1 MAEEVKK
8 IITIEVGKSITSVRD
23 FKKHIEDLR
32 GALLGLNEDSE
43 EYAQI
48 AEQIAT
54 DQAKLNEVMKVGK
67 TNTDAA
73 AGSYIELNN
82 QLKALRNQYKALSE
96 TERNGTT
103 GQSILANITKLDTQ
117 LKDIDE
123 SMGQYQRNVGNYKQA
138 FDGAF
143 KMISSEVS
151 KINPTLGNLLT
162 AVQKLVP
169 AFKGVGTAAGAAGT
183 SIKSAMASTGI
194 GLLVVALGEIVA
206 HWEEITEWINKAL
219 GKQKELTTETGKTAD
234 ELNRAAEAAR
244 NYNFQLNLAR
254 GLSQEDALKI
264 QLEDDKKALDDL
276 EYNVKR
282 ATTWMKRF
290 QDESKYFGGGSFSDG
305 LRAILHPKEWMDET
319 KNRGQQIYDTF
330 SKISIPL
337 LKTEKEINEFKRL
350 LDAFREDYK
359 SGDFPEGIDNSKRSA
374 NAKRIAELFKEAI
387 EASEEDKKKLQ
398 SNIEESSRELEKEE
412 VKLTTA
418 SRNRVKAAQD
428 ALKTELQIR
437 KERYEAEVEDTKKR
451 ITNEGELKFA
461 LEALEAEY
469 AHDVQE
475 INERAWKSSA
485 AYQKKQQ
492 ELQEKTNILQ
502 RLHEYSSSEL
512 ELLQEKYAKEKEL
525 IKDNEEAIEQLTLE
539 FMEKRHDIVKN
550 SEYNTEEELTNAYN
564 REIEVRKLY
573 NLAYEDLEKEL
584 QNRLTALRKS
594 NAEKRANEVKAE
606 MQAEIQ
612 AATDAMNTALHNAE
626 MMWTRN
632 TGPNSGWNFWD
643 YLLGKGQENPD
654 KVDEQIDKIF
664 VIQQAALV
672 NQVNLQNQA
681 LSQMEVGTEAYIEIE
696 RQKTETLMEL
706 DNIRYDHAVALE
718 ERRIRKNQESQ
729 KIITSLAS
737 STASLY
743 SSFTEIMLAEEE
755 QGTNKWKAYKTSEAV
770 VNTIAGALSAF
781 MSGVNSGVPA
791 PWNLVLAGT
800 MAATTAAAGWAEVA
814 KIRATKMGSTDS
826 GSGSASASVS
836 GVAVEP
842 LLNQD
847 YDLQRITNLSLQSD
861 AYLPGNTQVY
871 VLESDIQEVGRRVEV
886 REQNAT
892 F

>member
-8 IITIEVGKSITSVRD
+8 IITVEVGKSITSVRD

-32 GALLGLNEDSE
+32 GALLGLNEESE
-43 EYAQI
+43 EYKTI

-54 DQAKLNEVMKVGK
+54 DQAKLNDVMKIGK
-67 TNTDAA
+67 TNTDSA
-73 AGSYIELNN
+73 AGSYNELNN
-82 QLKALRNQYKALSE
+82 QLKALRQQYKALSE
-96 TERNGTT
+96 TERNGAT
-103 GQSILANITKLDTQ
+103 GQAILSNITKLDTQ

-143 KMISSEVS
+143 KMISTEVS
-151 KINPTLGNLLT
+151 KINPTLGNLLS

-169 AFKGVGTAAGAAGT
+169 AFKGVGTAAKATGA

-254 GLSQEDALKI
+254 GISQEDALKI

-276 EYNVKR
+276 EYNVQR

-290 QDESKYFGGGSFSDG
+290 QEESKYFGGGGISES
-305 LRAILHPKEWMDET
+305 LHALLHPKEWIDET

-330 SKISIPL
+330 SKITIPL

-374 NAKRIAELFKEAI
+374 NAKRIAELFRKAI

-398 SNIEESSRELEKEE
+398 SNIEESSKELEKEE
-412 VKLTTA
+412 TKLTTA

-428 ALKTELQIR
+428 ALKSELQLR

-451 ITNEGELKFA
+451 ITNEGELNLA
-461 LEALEAEY
+461 LEALAAEY

-512 ELLQEKYAKEKEL
+512 ELLEEKYAKEKEL
-525 IKDNEEAIEQLTLE
+525 IKDNEEAVAVLTQE
-539 FMEKRHDIVKN
+539 FMDKRHKIITDSQYETIDELKN
-550 SEYNTEEELTNAYN
+550 VYTH
-564 REIEVRKLY
+564 EIELRKLY
-573 NLAYEDLEKEL
+573 GLEYEDLEKEL
-584 QNRLTALRKS
+584 QDRITEFVLNKYRERIQKEREVLEQGLRDQNSWTNLQLQALETTRTRTDRPKWDIF
-594 NAEKRANEVKAE
+594 NLFPGGEED
-606 MQAEIQ
+606 IQ
-612 AATDAMNTALHNAE
+612 
-626 MMWTRN
+626 
-632 TGPNSGWNFWD
+632 
-643 YLLGKGQENPD
+643 
-654 KVDEQIDKIF
+654 KVYDLQDKIF
-664 VIQQAALV
+664 DVEQQGYMDRIDMYHEYLSKVEEGSEEFFEIQKKLQEEQMGLAQLNFERQEQLEDRVLEKRRRNIEIASSLNEAYGQAAV
-672 NQVNLQNQA
+672 AIFSAIADGEQ
-681 LSQMEVGTEAYIEIE
+681 EGTE
-696 RQKTETLMEL
+696 R
-706 DNIRYDHAVALE
+706 
-718 ERRIRKNQESQ
+718 
-729 KIITSLAS
+729 
-737 STASLY
+737 
-743 SSFTEIMLAEEE
+743 
-755 QGTNKWKAYKTSEAV
+755 WKALKITEV
-770 VNTIAGALSAF
+770 TINTLSGIANAFLSAMSVQPPWLGVAIGTANAIAAGAT
-781 MSGVNSGVPA
+781 G
-791 PWNLVLAGT
+791 
-800 MAATTAAAGWAEVA
+800 AAQIA
-814 KIRATKMGSTDS
+814 KIRATKVGGSSSSTDFGFS
-826 GSGSASASVS
+826 GSGA
-836 GVAVEP
+836 AVEP
-842 LLNQD
+842 LLNPD

-861 AYLPGNTQVY
+861 AFLPGKTQVY
-871 VLESDIQEVGRRVEV
+871 VLESDIQEVGNRVQV
-886 REQNAT
+886 RENNAT

>member
-8 IITIEVGKSITSVRD
+8 IITVEVGKSITSVRD

-32 GALLGLNEDSE
+32 GALLGLNEESE
-43 EYAQI
+43 EYKTI

-54 DQAKLNEVMKVGK
+54 DQEKLNEVMKVGK
-67 TNTDAA
+67 GNTDSA
-73 AGSYIELNN
+73 AGSYNELNN
-82 QLKALRNQYKALSE
+82 QLKALRQQYKALSE
-96 TERNGTT
+96 TERNSAT
-103 GQSILANITKLDTQ
+103 GQAILQNITKLDTQ

-143 KMISSEVS
+143 KMISTEVS
-151 KINPTLGNLLT
+151 KINPTLGNLLS

-169 AFKGVGTAAGAAGT
+169 AFKGVGTAAKATGA

-276 EYNVKR
+276 EYNVQR

-290 QDESKYFGGGSFSDG
+290 QEESKYFGGGGISES
-305 LRAILHPKEWMDET
+305 LHALLHPKEWIDET

-330 SKISIPL
+330 SKITIPL

-374 NAKRIAELFKEAI
+374 NAKRIAELFRKAI

-398 SNIEESSRELEKEE
+398 SNIEESSKELEKEE
-412 VKLTTA
+412 TKLTTA

-428 ALKTELQIR
+428 ALKSELQLR

-451 ITNEGELKFA
+451 ITNEGELNLA
-461 LEALEAEY
+461 LEALAAEY

-512 ELLQEKYAKEKEL
+512 ELLEEKYAKEKEL
-525 IKDNEEAIEQLTLE
+525 IKDNEEAVAVLTQE
-539 FMEKRHDIVKN
+539 FMDKRHKIITDSQYETIDELKN
-550 SEYNTEEELTNAYN
+550 VYTH
-564 REIEVRKLY
+564 EIDLRKLY
-573 NLAYEDLEKEL
+573 GLEYEDLEKEL
-584 QNRLTALRKS
+584 QDRITEFVLNKYKERLQKEREVLEQGLQDQNSWTNLQLQALETTRTRTDRPKWDIF
-594 NAEKRANEVKAE
+594 NLFPGGEED
-606 MQAEIQ
+606 IQ
-612 AATDAMNTALHNAE
+612 
-626 MMWTRN
+626 
-632 TGPNSGWNFWD
+632 
-643 YLLGKGQENPD
+643 
-654 KVDEQIDKIF
+654 KVYDLQDKIF
-664 VIQQAALV
+664 DVEQQGYMDRIDMYHEYLSKVEEGSEEFFEIQKKLQEEQMGLAQLNFERQEQLEDRVLEKRRRNIEIASSLNEAYGQAAV
-672 NQVNLQNQA
+672 AIFSAIADGEQ
-681 LSQMEVGTEAYIEIE
+681 EGTE
-696 RQKTETLMEL
+696 R
-706 DNIRYDHAVALE
+706 
-718 ERRIRKNQESQ
+718 
-729 KIITSLAS
+729 
-737 STASLY
+737 
-743 SSFTEIMLAEEE
+743 
-755 QGTNKWKAYKTSEAV
+755 WKALKITEV
-770 VNTIAGALSAF
+770 TINTLSGIANAFLSAMSVQPPWLGVAIGTANAIAAGAT
-781 MSGVNSGVPA
+781 G
-791 PWNLVLAGT
+791 
-800 MAATTAAAGWAEVA
+800 AAQIA
-814 KIRATKMGSTDS
+814 KIRATKVGGSSSSTDFGFS
-826 GSGSASASVS
+826 GSGA
-836 GVAVEP
+836 AVEP
-842 LLNQD
+842 LLNPD

-861 AYLPGNTQVY
+861 AFLPGKTQVY
-871 VLESDIQEVGRRVEV
+871 VLESDIQEVGNRVQV